1 VPASVEPSDGLSQSE
16 PMDFPTAFLL
26 IAVIS
31 LSFGAAVWVAAPAR
45 GENGLKQLS
54 LGLLV
59 HGCAYVLW
67 WIGPRI
73 GLMATPAAEVCVALF
88 FSCTLRGLAAFY
100 RRPSPVL
107 PHVLLVGTMAALALV
122 FVDDPPARIVSTS
135 PLLMIAELVGLRL
148 VWSRRDVTPGRGQ
161 YLIVSAL
168 ILSLATF
175 LYREAAAI
183 STLTATGFLVISPVS
198 QATLFIAAL
207 IGLTMLAVGFI
218 LMTSERTEQRNRQLI
233 QTDGLTGVWNRRKME
248 ETGEGDLQRLVR
260 HGTPATLLLIDV
272 DDFKAINDTFG
283 HASGDAVLT
292 ALATAWRG
300 VLRETDM
307 LGRWGGEEFLVL
319 VSGSSVGDAVAVAER
334 LRQTTRSVDCGLGQQ
349 VTISIG
355 LSMALSH
362 DSWRRWF
369 ERADAA
375 LYRAKA
381 AGKDRVEAD
390 IPLDLATGTS
400 LVRWADGLE
409 TGIAA
414 LDLDHRSMVE
424 IANRLLRTVRGSGD
438 KTAVLQELAEIER
451 EMLAH
456 FQREEAMIAALHPEA
471 LQTHAAEH
479 AALTARLCLLR
490 ERFCDDALPLEA
502 LVQFVVFEMC
512 AHHIAG
518 SDSALFRDAAG
529 AARDV
534 PPTDRQPPL
543 LRRRD
548 ATAG

>member
-1 VPASVEPSDGLSQSE
+1 
-16 PMDFPTAFLL
+16 MDFPTAFLL

-31 LSFGAAVWVAAPAR
+31 LSFGAAVWVATPAR
-45 GENGLKQLS
+45 GDNGLKQLS
-54 LGLLV
+54 FGLLA
-59 HGCAYVLW
+59 HGCAYALW
-67 WIGPRI
+67 WFGPRI
-73 GLMATPAAEVCVALF
+73 GPMATPAAEVCIAVF
-88 FSCTLRGLAAFY
+88 FSCALRGLAAFHH
-100 RRPSPVL
+100 RPSPGL
-107 PHVLLVGTMAALALV
+107 PHALLIGGMAALALM
-122 FVDDPPARIVSTS
+122 FANDPPARIVSTS
-135 PLLMIAELVGLRL
+135 PLLMIAELIGLRL
-148 VWSRRDVTPGRGQ
+148 VWSRRDVTPGHGQ
-161 YLIVSAL
+161 YLIVAAL

-248 ETGEGDLQRLVR
+248 EVGEGELQRLAR

-272 DDFKAINDTFG
+272 DDFKAINDTYG

-292 ALATAWRG
+292 ALVDAWRG
-300 VLRETDM
+300 ALRETDV

-319 VSGSSVGDAVAVAER
+319 VSGSGVGDAVAVAER
-334 LRQTTRSVDCGLGQQ
+334 LRQATRAVDGGLRQR
-349 VTISIG
+349 VTVSIG

-400 LVRWADGLE
+400 LIRWASGLE

-424 IANRLLRTVRGSGD
+424 MANRLQRTVRGSGD

-456 FQREEAMIAALHPEA
+456 FAREEAMIAAVKPEA
-471 LQTHAAEH
+471 LSAHAAEH
-479 AALTARLCLLR
+479 AALAARLCLLR
-490 ERFCDDALPLEA
+490 ERFREDALPLEA

-518 SDSALFRDAAG
+518 SDSGLFHDVASDRRG
-529 AARDV
+529 V
-534 PPTDRQPPL
+534 PPADQQLAPA
-543 LRRRD
+543 RRRE